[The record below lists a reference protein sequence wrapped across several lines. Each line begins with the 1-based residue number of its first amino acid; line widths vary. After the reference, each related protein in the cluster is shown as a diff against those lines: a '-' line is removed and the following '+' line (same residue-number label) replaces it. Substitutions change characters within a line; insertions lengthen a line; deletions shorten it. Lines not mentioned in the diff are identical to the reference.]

1 MLRFGITA
9 AVLLLASIS
18 ACAQYTIDKIVF
30 HDGAPYTDTELLS
43 ASGLQ
48 SGQMLAHDSLSQ
60 AAQHLLDTGLF
71 DDAEISLSGQGK
83 ARTVLLALKP
93 MPLAK
98 LIPASFENFV
108 WFTPEELGSSIH
120 SRVPLYRGAFSDA
133 GNFAD
138 TVQAALQQML
148 AAKGIAATVSHVT
161 VEPTTQHPQRVV
173 DFKIEQ
179 PSVRLTS
186 ATLTGT
192 PSDISAEAIKRY
204 QARLS
209 GMAYNEGLS
218 GTTVEDRL
226 LSPWRNLGYI
236 AARLDGVQ
244 RTPAA
249 TAEGIGVLYTASLQA
264 GAVYTV
270 AGLTWTATPVYS
282 DADFARD
289 TKLHSGQ
296 IAGSRL
302 LDMTE
307 ASILAAY
314 RSQGYLD
321 AYLDAAP
328 KLDDTAHTVIYAL
341 HAIAGEQYHL
351 KSVTPL
357 NLSPEAQKEFD
368 SGWRM
373 KPGDLYN
380 ERYVQTFINNN
391 TALQHL
397 ATYSASFQA
406 SADPQTHLVDLT
418 ITFVRG
424 AGAR

>member
-1 MLRFGITA
+1 
-9 AVLLLASIS
+9 
-18 ACAQYTIDKIVF
+18 
-30 HDGAPYTDTELLS
+30 
-43 ASGLQ
+43 
-48 SGQMLAHDSLSQ
+48 
-60 AAQHLLDTGLF
+60 
-71 DDAEISLSGQGK
+71 
-83 ARTVLLALKP
+83 
-93 MPLAK
+93 
-98 LIPASFENFV
+98 
-108 WFTPEELGSSIH
+108 
-120 SRVPLYRGAFSDA
+120 
-133 GNFAD
+133 
-138 TVQAALQQML
+138 ML
-148 AAKGIAATVSHVT
+148 AAKGITATVSHVT

-173 DFKIEQ
+173 DFKVEQ

-186 ATLTGT
+186 VALTGA
-192 PSDISAEAIKRY
+192 PSDVSAEALKRY
-204 QARLS
+204 QARLA

-226 LSPWRNLGYI
+226 LSPWLNLGYVT
-236 AARLDGVQ
+236 ARLDGIQ
-244 RTPAA
+244 RTPSA
-249 TAEGIGVLYTASLQA
+249 TAEGIGVTYTAHLET

-270 AGLTWTATPVYS
+270 AGLTWTASPVYS

-289 TKLHSGQ
+289 TKLHAGQ
-296 IAGSRL
+296 VAASRL
-302 LDMTE
+302 LDTTE
-307 ASILAAY
+307 APILIAY

-321 AYLDAAP
+321 AYLDPAP
-328 KLDDTAHTVIYAL
+328 KLDDTAHTVTYTL
-341 HAIAGEQYHL
+341 HVIPGEQYHL

-357 NLSPEAQKEFD
+357 NLSPDAQKEFD

-380 ERYVQTFINNN
+380 EHYVQTFINNN